1 MMTNFVGHYLLC
13 HHHMPEII
21 CTHIQFGFKL
31 RVM

>member
-1 MMTNFVGHYLLC
+1 MMTNFVGHYLLS
-13 HHHMPEII
+13 HHQITEII